1 MADLKREQELAERR
15 KNDPQPDLAQ
25 DHLVRKIF
33 SKFRK
38 PSDGVPS
45 FGAPSRPGS
54 SAPNTA
60 DVEKGLGE
68 SKPKPAASE
77 PESRVGS
84 GNKMS
89 KWAAALGGSTTAAPK
104 TTTATDDQLYID
116 KQTSDR
122 EDQNLG
128 AVRRTELV
136 CKKSDHIQVVKDI
149 RPPTQGNKWPR
160 VATGGSVRPET
171 IEEASEDGLEK
182 KREPA
187 SVTTD
192 SAAILAAAAAR
203 QPPPSTTDAN
213 KLMIQPKS
221 INSIDY
227 QQIVATLIDMRVD
240 LKLEIQKLTNK
251 MNTMDDHISNITRK
265 LATINI
271 SLEDSASSA
280 VPAITSAAYT
290 SASTRIHSSAQHKP
304 TQPKLSSVIGPGG
317 IIEEVDE
324 ENVSTPTTTIAPRR
338 LDVFERAAPSKSP
351 ASLESST
358 GALSSSLSPSPKTV
372 VLPTAQP
379 STSGRTSSSSAH
391 RGASSSH
398 RDASSSSYHSKSS
411 NLYQSRRQ
419 SKSKS
424 ELNGEGRKKK
434 DDEMRAILENEI
446 AQQSSDDEDDQDLTS
461 KL

>member
-1 MADLKREQELAERR
+1 MKREQELAERR

-60 DVEKGLGE
+60 DVEKGLSE
-68 SKPKPAASE
+68 SKPKPAVSE

-84 GNKMS
+84 ANKMS
-89 KWAAALGGSTTAAPK
+89 KWAAALGGSTTTTPK

-128 AVRRTELV
+128 AIRRTELV

-171 IEEASEDGLEK
+171 IEEASEDGLDK
-182 KREPA
+182 KRELTNAPSDA
-187 SVTTD
+187 
-192 SAAILAAAAAR
+192 AAIISAAAAR
-203 QPPPSTTDAN
+203 QQQPSSSDAT
-213 KLMIQPKS
+213 KTMIQPKS
-221 INSIDY
+221 INSTDY

-240 LKLEIQKLTNK
+240 LKLEIQKLTSK
-251 MNTMDDHISNITRK
+251 MNKMDDHISNITRK

-271 SLEDSASSA
+271 SLEDSPSSI
-280 VPAITSAAYT
+280 VPVTTSAAYT
-290 SASTRIHSSAQHKP
+290 SASNRIHSSAQHKT

-324 ENVSTPTTTIAPRR
+324 ENVSTPTTTTAPKR
-338 LDVFERAAPSKSP
+338 LEVSDRAPTKSP
-351 ASLESST
+351 ASLDGSS

-372 VLPTAQP
+372 ILPQAT
-379 STSGRTSSSSAH
+379 TSGRTSSSSSTH

-398 RDASSSSYHSKSS
+398 HRDGSSSYHNKSS
-411 NLYQSRRQ
+411 NLLQSRRQ

-424 ELNGEGRKKK
+424 EINGEGRKKK

-446 AQQSSDDEDDQDLTS
+446 AQQASEDEDDQDLTS